1 MRKTRGMRV
10 TWGVRG
16 VESSSESNEDCWER
30 RFVSE
35 DEVSCKGGSLVSD
48 GVKGG
53 DVLHQ
58 G

>member
-1 MRKTRGMRV
+1 MRV